1 MDIKHIDTSRLLD
14 WVIKIICV
22 AMVLYHMISTQYAIH
37 GAYEHQDFHLGFA
50 LILIFLSAL
59 RSGKK
64 RIVQVLFIGGALLS
78 LLATGYIRI
87 FMDHLEEVVGYP
99 GTTDMVIG
107 MMLVFL
113 VIEATRLAWG
123 IILPIVTL
131 TFVLYFF
138 LGHLIPGP
146 LHHSPFAF
154 TFVISYLDIGFQGI
168 FGTFLSISANY
179 VFLFVVFGSLMG
191 IAKIED
197 FFFEVGKLAGKFLA
211 GGPAQT
217 AVVSSGLMGMVT
229 GAAVAN
235 VTMTGAFT
243 IPLMKKV
250 GYKPETAGAI
260 EASAS
265 TGGQI
270 MPPIM
275 GAAAF
280 LMASF
285 LDLPYVEIMIAA
297 IIPALLYYLCVGLGV
312 QLIALK
318 RRIRRPPEAVDKIL
332 VLKRFP
338 LFIFPLTVL
347 VVLLLMR
354 YTPMYA
360 GFWAIVTTLIFSLVW
375 NPLMGQKPYTLRE
388 LIHCLHT
395 GALSGAKIGIAL
407 ACVGLIA
414 QTLITTNLGTKIV
427 GLVESLSGGNLWATL
442 ILTMALSLFLGC
454 GVPTTAAYSL
464 VAIIVIPVLVRQGV
478 TDISAH
484 FFAFYFA
491 IISAL
496 TPPVALASLA
506 GAAIARANYFSTAVE
521 GFKLALS
528 GFVIPYLIIFNPV
541 LILRPIN
548 APWAILSLVAIP
560 IGLASLTFTVY
571 GYFFSKTSIWE
582 RALLILTCIGLFGY
596 SATKNY
602 FSFFLGIITFLLVY
616 LLQRKKRIPEEN
628 LEALRSSLRS

>member
-1 MDIKHIDTSRLLD
+1 MKQIDTSRLLD
-14 WVIKIICV
+14 TAIKIICV
-22 AMVLYHMISTQYAIH
+22 AMVVYHMISTQYAIH

-50 LILIFLSAL
+50 LILVFLSSL
-59 RSGKK
+59 RTAKK
-64 RIVQVLFIGGALLS
+64 RMAQVLFISGVLLS

-99 GTTDMVIG
+99 ETMDMLIG
-107 MMLVFL
+107 MLLVFL

-123 IILPIVTL
+123 IILPIVTSA
-131 TFVLYFF
+131 FVLYFF

-154 TFVISYLDIGFQGI
+154 TFVVSYLDIGFQGI

-250 GYKPETAGAI
+250 GYKPEMAGAI

-265 TGGQI
+265 AGGQI

-318 RRIRRPPEAVDKIL
+318 SGIRRPPEAVDKIL
-332 VLKRFP
+332 ILKRLP

-347 VVLLLMR
+347 IILLLMR

-360 GFWAIVTTLIFSLVW
+360 GFWAIVTTLIFSFVW
-375 NPLMGQKPYTLRE
+375 NPLMGQKPYTFRE
-388 LIHCLHT
+388 LIQCLHT

-454 GVPTTAAYSL
+454 GVPTTAAYTL
-464 VAIIVIPVLVRQGV
+464 VAIIVIPALVRQGV

-491 IISAL
+491 IISTL

-506 GAAIARANYFSTAVE
+506 GAAIARASYFSTAIE
-521 GFKLALS
+521 GFKLAIS
-528 GFVIPYLIIFNPV
+528 GFVIPYLIVFNPV

-548 APWAILSLVAIP
+548 TPWAILSMMAIP

-571 GYFFSKTSIWE
+571 GYFLSRLSISE
-582 RALLILTCIGLFGY
+582 RVLLILSCIGLFGY
-596 SATKNY
+596 SLTKSY
-602 FSFFLGIITFLLVY
+602 LLFFLGIMIFSLVFFF
-616 LLQRKKRIPEEN
+616 QKKRRRSEEN
-628 LEALRSSLRS
+628 LETLRNSLES